1 MFLSNKIRFSQDR
14 QHVCTGLFLL
24 MAMLFQ
30 GIALSGQTR
39 QTQGNLS
46 QDGNSHRLDQVSHQ
60 NAPAKD
66 WNQSSVI
73 YYDFTVPQ
81 AGAMPY
87 LSLTARGGD
96 GGKFDIKDILGHTA
110 RTGQGGQG
118 ALVKGVFK
126 IGAGANELKPG
137 STLRVIVGQSGR
149 SGVNN
154 WGSVGNSGAGGG
166 GGTGILYLPAGA
178 SETNTSAWQILAVA
192 GGGGGGYSGGFAG
205 QPKACCDNRM
215 GGGGGGSYLNPAF
228 VLPVTGKKAKNS
240 ATDNPANGFV
250 EYQCFATNPVVTQ
263 DLYFQADKGTE
274 VQVLKTGDW
283 VLLWQYDGNLVLY
296 QNGVAKWAS
305 NTQNKGTALR
315 FQGDGN
321 LVIYQNG
328 VAVWASNTANDEKGG
343 KGGRKLVLT
352 SEGGLFII
360 DQDGKVIWQGH

>member
-1 MFLSNKIRFSQDR
+1 NPEAGRNRHGGASGDFVGSGGGTSI
-14 QHVCTGLFLL
+14 TGLGTDVIANGTPNVDAGKCGYQSVNGILL
-24 MAMLFQ
+24 PI
-30 GIALSGQTR
+30 G
-39 QTQGNLS
+39 
-46 QDGNSHRLDQVSHQ
+46 
-60 NAPAKD
+60 
-66 WNQSSVI
+66 
-73 YYDFTVPQ
+73 
-81 AGAMPY
+81 
-87 LSLTARGGD
+87 
-96 GGKFDIKDILGHTA
+96 
-110 RTGQGGQG
+110 GQGGK
-118 ALVKGVFK
+118 VE
-126 IGAGANELKPG
+126 INEN
-137 STLRVIVGQSGR
+137 T
-149 SGVNN
+149 VNY
-154 WGSVGNSGAGGG
+154 GGYGFGGG
-166 GGTGILYLPAGA
+166 GGSYRGTLNDALP
-178 SETNTSAWQILAVA
+178 